1 MHMGIT
7 SYMND
12 YLRKRDSNDYI
23 VENNPRISTG
33 HGDRWGIGSGMGFL
47 LAPGSATHG
56 FGNGS
61 GIGGKSDES
70 DTRETQALIRSL
82 ESSFRLY

>member
-33 HGDRWGIGSGMGFL
+33 HGDRCGIGSGMGVIL
-47 LAPGSATHG
+47 LPGSATHG

-61 GIGGKSDES
+61 GIGGRSDES
-70 DTRETQALIRSL
+70 DTRESQALIRSL